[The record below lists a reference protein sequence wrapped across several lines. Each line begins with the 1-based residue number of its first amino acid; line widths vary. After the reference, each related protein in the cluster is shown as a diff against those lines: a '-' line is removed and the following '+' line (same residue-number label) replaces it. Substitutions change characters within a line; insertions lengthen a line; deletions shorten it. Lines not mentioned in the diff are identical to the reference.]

1 MSKKKKKE
9 DVKHKKHDELVKLT
23 KNKNKKLEKLADKML
38 KQDEK
43 NQQLKDYDI
52 GKGWLDAF

>member
-9 DVKHKKHDELVKLT
+9 DVKHKKHDELVKLA